1 MNDIQIKKDKDYRG
15 IPPYT
20 HSLWKSVYDGVSLEI
35 QVVDHCNL
43 NCAGCNHFSPLAT
56 PWFIDINDFR
66 NQVIMANEKIPNIKV
81 FMIVGGEPTLHPQ
94 LFELCKIAREIF
106 PKEKTQLKVL
116 SNGLN
121 MKNIIKHKKEYL
133 DMDIMFDITA
143 YSNYTNYE
151 EVEECQ
157 EYGIAFNHQERL
169 FMRQQLVNENGDTDP
184 AKAYYQYCPH
194 EIPCFTLKNYKIYIC
209 PFSAFLDI
217 YCKKYNLNIPE
228 EEEDYLRLEDINS
241 LDDLHNFIFS
251 PKKICKYCDATLPTA
266 SWLWHKCYNIKSEFT
281 VSMENAYFEDY
292 DFYLK
297 LINNKEDFLN
307 NYQEFLNGK
316 TPIDFRYNNYYLQK
330 CINRFIDGK
339 IDIIIPYYN
348 LNDNQIIDLYNSLR
362 AQTIIKDCC
371 IYLISDNSACERKV
385 IKIFDN
391 ADFPCF
397 FFKNLTRKG
406 PGIARNVGLEN
417 SFNEY
422 VLFWDSDD
430 LFNINNELEILYNF
444 IKNNEK
450 NDFIQFI
457 IPDNKLGLLLK
468 RSFLQKYNIKYSNFC
483 LCEDS
488 LFFDL
493 CNLYGEG
500 QLIGQTIGNYIID
513 LNTNPGSISHTGL
526 SEAIDYLAKIV
537 IFFLQFFYIYNLNS
551 DKKNKILQSII
562 IRILYEIKYF
572 YEYDNLIYIK
582 HNNYF
587 IENFIKT
594 SYYIL
599 YKINLIYPLKQI
611 NNDCLCPLSKKIIS
625 DIKNNAIN
633 FHCLDGEYIKS
644 FDNLKKE
651 IYPILNYFNGYIYYQ
666 FVYDQFL
673 NYLEKEE
680 YNLYD

>member
-66 NQVIMANEKIPNIKV
+66 NQIIIANEKIPNIKV

-133 DMDIMFDITA
+133 DMDIIFDITA
-143 YSNYTNYE
+143 YSNYTNYKD
-151 EVEECQ
+151 VEECQ

-184 AKAYYQYCPH
+184 IKAYYQYCPH
-194 EIPCFTLKNYKIYIC
+194 EIPCFTLKDYKIYIC

-228 EEEDYLRLEDINS
+228 EDKDYLQLENINS

-251 PKKICKYCDATLPTA
+251 PKKICKYCDATLPVT
-266 SWLWHKCYNIKSEFT
+266 SWLWHKYYNIKSEFT
-281 VSMENAYFEDY
+281 ISMENTYFEDY

-316 TPIDFRYNNYYLQK
+316 MPIDFRYNNYYLQK

-371 IYLISDNSACERKV
+371 VYLISDNSACERKV

-397 FFKNLTRKG
+397 FFKNFTRKG
-406 PGIARNVGLEN
+406 PGVARNVGLEN

-468 RSFLQKYNIKYSNFC
+468 RSFLQEYNIKYSNFC

-500 QLIGQTIGNYIID
+500 QLIDQTIGNYITD

-551 DKKNKILQSII
+551 DKKNEILQSII

-572 YEYDNLIYIK
+572 YEYNNLIYIK

-599 YKINLIYPLKQI
+599 YKINLIYPLNQI
-611 NNDCLCPLSKKIIS
+611 NNDCLCLLSKKIIN
-625 DIKNNAIN
+625 DIKNNTIN
-633 FHCLDGEYIKS
+633 FHCLNGEYIKS
-644 FDNLKKE
+644 FDDLKKE
-651 IYPILNYFNGYIYYQ
+651 VYPILNYFNGYIYYQ
-666 FVYDQFL
+666 FVYNQFL

-680 YNLYD
+680 YDLYD